1 MEGGRRKAG
10 QVSFYSIA
18 DGKPVN
24 IDKEHICCRKTKNN
38 RHQLVGQ
45 HGHRKLYKFC
55 SAEEA
60 AKYDKCK
67 KKRSSR
73 RRSSKRRHK
82 SHKHSHSRSK
92 SLRKYGRKRRK
103 THKHGH
109 SHKRRSKSRKG
120 SKHKHHH

>member
-1 MEGGRRKAG
+1 MSMEGGRRKAG

-24 IDKEHICCRKTKNN
+24 IDKENICCRKTKNN

-67 KKRSSR
+67 K
-73 RRSSKRRHK
+73 RRSSKRSHRA
-82 SHKHSHSRSK
+82 HKHTHKRSR
-92 SLRKYGRKRRK
+92 SLRKYGRKRSV
-103 THKHGH
+103 THKHKH
-109 SHKRRSKSRKG
+109 SHKRKNKSRKG
-120 SKHKHHH
+120 SKHRHHH